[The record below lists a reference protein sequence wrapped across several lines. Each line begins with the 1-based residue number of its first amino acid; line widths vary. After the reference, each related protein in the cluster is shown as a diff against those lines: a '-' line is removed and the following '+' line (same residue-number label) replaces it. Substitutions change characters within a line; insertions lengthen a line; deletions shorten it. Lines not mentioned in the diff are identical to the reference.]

1 MDLKAKI
8 GTLVAGSIIAVAGL
22 GAVTPSAQAD
32 TNVTVSNSC
41 DDCESETGNAAAQNN
56 SATFVGQNNASGTNV
71 QQGDNE
77 ADVEQSANASSG
89 DAVSGQAVGVV
100 GGGSGDTN
108 VNASNTCDDC
118 KSSSGDAFAQN
129 NAIMFVGLNTA
140 SGTNIQDGDNE
151 ADVDQGSYVNSGD
164 GVSGQIVGVVTG

>member
-1 MDLKAKI
+1 MDLKAKV
-8 GTLVAGSIIAVAGL
+8 GAVLASAIIAVAGL
-22 GAVTPSAQAD
+22 GAVAPSAQAD

-41 DDCESETGNAAAQNN
+41 DDCESESGNAASQNN
-56 SATFVGQNNASGTNV
+56 AAAFVGQNNASGTNI

-89 DAVSGQAVGVV
+89 DAVSGQGVGVV

-118 KSSSGDAFAQN
+118 KSSTGNVFAQN

-151 ADVDQGSYVNSGD
+151 ADLEQSSYVNSGD
-164 GVSGQIVGVVTG
+164 GVSGQIVGVVTS